1 MLGQLTRHCHEH
13 VPWRYHAGFM
23 ALSGTA
29 TAVLWRTHG
38 YPSACDRRSGG
49 MVVNAIAK
57 QLSRCNGSTLVAV
70 PMNGDRYNGAIATP

>member
-1 MLGQLTRHCHEH
+1 MSMSHGGTMQVSWHCH
-13 VPWRYHAGFM
+13 
-23 ALSGTA
+23 GTA